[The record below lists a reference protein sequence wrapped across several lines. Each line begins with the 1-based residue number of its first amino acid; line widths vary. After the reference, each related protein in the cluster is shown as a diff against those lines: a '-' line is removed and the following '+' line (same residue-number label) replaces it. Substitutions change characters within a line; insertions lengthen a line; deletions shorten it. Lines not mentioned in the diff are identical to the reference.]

1 MSEIDLF
8 ESKTE
13 RRRLAAN
20 IRLLA
25 GVVVLG
31 IAIAVGVI
39 FVFRFAD
46 AEYDRDLQAWQ
57 VVWELSQKAAWKQLT
72 NGWKG
77 SMTAFRAWLIIRRS
91 SSI

>member
-13 RRRLAAN
+13 SRRLAAN
-20 IRLLA
+20 VRLLA

-31 IAIAVGVI
+31 IAIAVGVF

-46 AEYDRDLQAWQ
+46 AQYERDLRDWQ
-57 VVWELSQKAAWKQLT
+57 VRLGIVAESRLEAV
-72 NGWKG
+72 NE
-77 SMTAFRAWLIIRRS
+77 WL
-91 SSI
+91 

>member
-13 RRRLAAN
+13 NRRPAAN
-20 IRLLA
+20 VRLLA

-46 AEYDRDLQAWQ
+46 AQYERDLRDWQ
-57 VVWELSQKAAWKQLT
+57 VRLGIVAESRLEAVNEWLETQYAGLQGLAD
-72 NGWKG
+72 N
-77 SMTAFRAWLIIRRS
+77 TALKL
-91 SSI
+91 

>member
-31 IAIAVGVI
+31 IAIAIGVI

-57 VVWELSQKAAWKQLT
+57 VRLGIVVESRLEAVNEWVE
-72 NGWKG
+72 G
-77 SMTAFRAWLIIRRS
+77 
-91 SSI
+91 

>member
-13 RRRLAAN
+13 NRRLAAN
-20 IRLLA
+20 VRLLA

-46 AEYDRDLQAWQ
+46 AQYERDLRDWQ
-57 VVWELSQKAAWKQLT
+57 VRLGIVAESRLEAVNEWLETQYAGLQGLAD
-72 NGWKG
+72 N
-77 SMTAFRAWLIIRRS
+77 TALKL
-91 SSI
+91 